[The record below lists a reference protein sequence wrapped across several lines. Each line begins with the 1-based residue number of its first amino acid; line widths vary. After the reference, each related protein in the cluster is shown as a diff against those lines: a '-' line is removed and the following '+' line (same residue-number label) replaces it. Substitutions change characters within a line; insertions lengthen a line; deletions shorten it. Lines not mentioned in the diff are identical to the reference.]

1 MTALLEPGGRVQQP
15 VRLRARRAPSERVLT
30 EQRLLHRI
38 GARVRDDSLLLSRS
52 KGLRGGGSAQGT
64 TLRPSS
70 LCSFRPR
77 PAVAVV
83 PVADAVANVRE
94 HGLKPIFRRLIPAL
108 SHAVRQRL
116 ETGHASLGL
125 IGFGFVVAIE
135 GVAKGARSDDE
146 RSSRGSDGRADPR
159 VTQDPREGRCAGGN
173 PSERRHGREG
183 EVSHTEEEQEP
194 VHPAPVSAWPP
205 APDWPQFDGFVSK
218 LELEPRGRPLWR
230 ARRPH
235 QAAKR
240 PSVLVRVE
248 SIPTTR
254 RYLHARAVGG
264 SALGTLG
271 TSI

>member
-1 MTALLEPGGRVQQP
+1 MTALEPGGRVQQP
-15 VRLRARRAPSERVLT
+15 VRLRARCAPSERVLT

-38 GARVRDDSLLLSRS
+38 GARVRDDSLVLSRS
-52 KGLRGGGSAQGT
+52 KGLRGGGSAQWT
-64 TLRPSS
+64 TLRPSR
-70 LCSFRPR
+70 LCSFRPG

-108 SHAVRQRL
+108 SHAFSQRHP
-116 ETGHASLGL
+116 TGHAILGL

-159 VTQDPREGRCAGGN
+159 VTQVPREGRCAGGN

-183 EVSHTEEEQEP
+183 EVSHSEEEQE
-194 VHPAPVSAWPP
+194 VSAWPP
-205 APDWPQFDGFVSK
+205 AQTGHNKFDGFVSK
-218 LELEPRGRPLWR
+218 LELEPRGRPLRR

-235 QAAKR
+235 RAAKR

-248 SIPTTR
+248 FIPPTR
-254 RYLHARAVGG
+254 RIHTARAVGG